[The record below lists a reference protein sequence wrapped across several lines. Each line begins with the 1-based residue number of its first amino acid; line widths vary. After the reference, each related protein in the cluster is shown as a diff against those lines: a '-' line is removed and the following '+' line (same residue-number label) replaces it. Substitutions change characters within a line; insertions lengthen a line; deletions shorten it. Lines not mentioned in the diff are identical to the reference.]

1 MDTDSPSPVSLRE
14 TSSPRGGE
22 GKTAADTLS
31 PLPAGER
38 TVLRSKT
45 GEGKSIKPI
54 THRQPHKTAF
64 ARKLRENET
73 EEEWFLWSDLKDRR
87 LQGHKFVRQIPLGPY
102 IVDFLCRRHHLIVE
116 LDGVQ
121 HAQSQY
127 DVDRTVWLNRNS
139 YSVLR
144 FWNGEVRTER
154 TAVLETILAVLEG
167 RIFEACGAIRFS
179 PAHSPSLGPAGNPL
193 PVGERGKKSADPFV
207 FRLRG
212 ADVLCS
218 KTGEGESNS
227 HAVSRS

>member
-22 GKTAADTLS
+22 GKDELIS
-31 PLPAGER
+31 HLPHGER

-45 GEGKSIKPI
+45 GEGQSIKPI

-102 IVDFLCRRHHLIVE
+102 IVDFLCRRRQLIVE
-116 LDGVQ
+116 LDGIQ
-121 HAQSQY
+121 HAQSTC
-127 DVDRTVWLNRNS
+127 DIDRTVWLNRNG

-144 FWNGEVRTER
+144 FWNSEVRTER
-154 TAVLETILAVLEG
+154 AIVLETIQSVLEG
-167 RIFEACGAIRFS
+167 RIFEACSAIRFS
-179 PAHSPSLGPAGNPL
+179 PGHSPSPVSLRETSSPRGGEGKTAADTLSPL
-193 PVGERGKKSADPFV
+193 PHGERTV
-207 FRLRG
+207 LR
-212 ADVLCS
+212 S